1 MASVGWM
8 QGCRKAMSF
17 FVYVCV
23 YASVEEGLHCCVF
36 NEGGHC
42 VHFNVFALQMQCDK
56 VIKTSDCASHILKV
70 SLFGRSC
77 LSWP

>member
-1 MASVGWM
+1 
-8 QGCRKAMSF
+8 MSF

-42 VHFNVFALQMQCDK
+42 VHFNVFA
-56 VIKTSDCASHILKV
+56 
-70 SLFGRSC
+70 
-77 LSWP
+77 